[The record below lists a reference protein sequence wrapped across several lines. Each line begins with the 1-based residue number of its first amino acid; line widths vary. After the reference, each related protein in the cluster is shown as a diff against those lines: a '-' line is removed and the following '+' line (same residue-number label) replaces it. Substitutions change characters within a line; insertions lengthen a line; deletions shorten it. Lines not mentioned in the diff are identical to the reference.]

1 MQLLEIVSL
10 AYWRKYAEETI
21 SLLFLGSDMEEYLYF
36 LLSVQQMID
45 TKDGFREWGDYLI
58 TREFDDIQVDDG
70 ICDDSDKLCWLHFPT
85 A

>member
-1 MQLLEIVSL
+1 M